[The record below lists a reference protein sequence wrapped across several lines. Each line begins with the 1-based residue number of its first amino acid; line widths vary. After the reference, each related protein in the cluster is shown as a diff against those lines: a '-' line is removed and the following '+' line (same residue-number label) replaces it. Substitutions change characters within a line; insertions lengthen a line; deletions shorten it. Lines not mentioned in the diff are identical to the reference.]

1 MMDTSLTFAPKA
13 VAATPYV
20 AKQEPVRD
28 TKVPVVQ
35 KSDDAATLPA
45 NKPFVAQVVNAR
57 LSGTEFP
64 EQPSEITPT
73 DRTLRPYDT
82 PMLPSNGDTAEIQ
95 DTAPQDSNA
104 KPDA

>member
-13 VAATPYV
+13 AAATPYM
-20 AKQEPVRD
+20 AKKETVRD
-28 TKVPVVQ
+28 TKVPVAP

-45 NKPFVAQVVNAR
+45 NKPFLAQGGKAR
-57 LSGTEFP
+57 PSGTEFP

-82 PMLPSNGDTAEIQ
+82 PMLPSNGDTAETQ